1 MKQLNIKVKL
11 NNNVFF
17 KIVSFPLK
25 HYTYTSATR
34 NHIGKKL
41 SKIESVNHKPVR
53 RYVGFGS
60 PNTSDVSTSA
70 EKLWSSEEILRVL
83 IT

>member
-25 HYTYTSATR
+25 HYSA
-34 NHIGKKL
+34 I
-41 SKIESVNHKPVR
+41 I
-53 RYVGFGS
+53 FS
-60 PNTSDVSTSA
+60 PTVAAPPNA
-70 EKLWSSEEILRVL
+70 GNPFNPANSSL
-83 IT
+83 